1 MTHSTE
7 SALTVPSEHAAS
19 FPKTPA
25 FSSAETC
32 VGVCVSRRFITS
44 CARRRETEQ
53 TRDGGTKSEKGN
65 ERDERNGE
73 KGKRNGRE
81 REKRERDEKRER
93 ERERER
99 ERKRERERRERE
111 TATDRKIGVSE
122 KLSSLSSQPSSQTA
136 THG

>member
-1 MTHSTE
+1 M
-7 SALTVPSEHAAS
+7 
-19 FPKTPA
+19 
-25 FSSAETC
+25 
-32 VGVCVSRRFITS
+32 R
-44 CARRRETEQ
+44 
-53 TRDGGTKSEKGN
+53 

-81 REKRERDEKRER
+81 REKRERDEKREK

-99 ERKRERERRERE
+99 ERKRKIERRERE
-111 TATDRKIGVSE
+111 TARDRKIGVSGTAE

>member
-32 VGVCVSRRFITS
+32 VGVCVSRRFMTS
-44 CARRRETEQ
+44 CARRRETEGPKA
-53 TRDGGTKSEKGN
+53 RREMR

-81 REKRERDEKRER
+81 REKRERDGKRER
-93 ERERER
+93 ERGRKRAEKREIENRER
-99 ERKRERERRERE
+99 DSER
-111 TATDRKIGVSE
+111 
-122 KLSSLSSQPSSQTA
+122 
-136 THG
+136 